1 MHNGP
6 LQHDCLPLTADTASA
21 KRRPLRRAIAAL
33 ACVSLA
39 ATTLPLPA
47 HAALVG
53 TGQVLHADGA
63 AQGHIRAW
71 LARAEVRQALVQN
84 CVSLAQVQAR
94 VDALTDAEAADF
106 AGRIDQAP
114 AGGDVLGILFAVFVI
129 LLITDIL
136 GLTKVFPFTRPVR

>member
-1 MHNGP
+1 MQAEVNAFRVQTRVSVP
-6 LQHDCLPLTADTASA
+6 RA
-21 KRRPLRRAIAAL
+21 LRRAIAGAASACLL
-33 ACVSLA
+33 AVS
-39 ATTLPLPA
+39 LPLPA

-53 TGQVLHADGA
+53 TQDVLHADGSA
-63 AQGHIRAW
+63 RAHIRSW
-71 LARAEVRQALVQN
+71 LARAEVRRELLANGVDI
-84 CVSLAQVQAR
+84 AQVQAR

-106 AGRIDQAP
+106 AGRIDRAP